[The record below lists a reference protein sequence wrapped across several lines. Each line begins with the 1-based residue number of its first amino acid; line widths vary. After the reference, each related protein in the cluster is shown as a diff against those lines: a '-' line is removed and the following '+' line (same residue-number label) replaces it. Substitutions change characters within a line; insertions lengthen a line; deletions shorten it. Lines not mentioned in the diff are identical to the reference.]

1 MLNKVYKNRINALK
15 VLSFRFLAYETILQG
30 NNITAAQLEVLIA
43 VHELQQ
49 ETNQLVLFEDVLL
62 RTTYKRSTVAR
73 ALRAL
78 ESALYVEGISNR
90 EYLNAGC
97 SGHYTLY
104 NVTWEGTYL
113 LRSLTTEFNR
123 MLNGLDRSKWK
134 RVKDKRLEKYIMPSV
149 KDVGKKNKPGD

>member
-78 ESALYVEGISNR
+78 EASLYIEGISNR
-90 EYLNAGC
+90 DYLNTGC

-149 KDVGKKNKPGD
+149 KDVGKKNKPG